1 MLVLLQRR
9 DRSRERSMGSDP
21 KLGQESDQTV
31 LWSSPPDAVSV
42 AGPVPTVWEHKNLAK
57 EEAMPAEIMN
67 PLIPSTLW
75 WCWLYIRIY
84 IYRICIYISYPII
97 YSKWVISDLSYII
110 YIRLDSMSILQCT
123 KYIPIY
129 TCIYIYTSFPV
140 WYVYIYTIII
150 QYTVYPLCLPILK
163 LSLK

>member
-42 AGPVPTVWEHKNLAK
+42 AGPVPTVWEHKKLAK

-75 WCWLYIRIY
+75 CWYTYIIIY
-84 IYRICIYISYPII
+84 IYKYIEYIYISYPII
-97 YSKWVISDLSYII
+97 YSKWVISYLSYII
-110 YIRLDSMSILQCT
+110 YIRLDYMSILQCT

-129 TCIYIYTSFPV
+129 TCIYIYIIPSMICM
-140 WYVYIYTIII
+140 YIYILSVYSIP
-150 QYTVYPLCLPILK
+150 YTHYVSPF
-163 LSLK
+163 